1 MRPLDHAKHST
12 LALFTLV
19 WLTPFAM
26 AQTPSSAGTLPS
38 AQAPSPPSQSEL
50 AQAEKSWRL
59 AVQHRPTDANACATL
74 GFVLSKEEKYQEAIS
89 AYQKAIALDPKLPG
103 IHLNLGLA
111 EFKLG
116 RFPEAVAPLK
126 AALAADPNNF
136 QARTLLGMSYYG
148 AKRFDQAVKHLKV
161 AAKSDATNVQL
172 HQVLAQSCLWAK
184 QYSCALDEF
193 RKIQEQ
199 DPDSVASHVLTAEAL
214 DGLGRTSDAIAEFWA
229 AAKVAPR
236 EHNVHFGVG
245 YLYWKQHKYEEAKS
259 ALEEELAIDPASP
272 QALAYLGDIAMKQSD
287 PDKALSLVKR
297 AVQLKSDLR
306 IAYLDMGI
314 LLADRKEFP
323 EALAALRRAEEL
335 DPSEPDAHY
344 RMARIYKQMGNSTAS
359 EKEFEKVRGLHEKDE
374 GDIVRQMSDSP
385 PPLKP

>member
-1 MRPLDHAKHST
+1 
-12 LALFTLV
+12 
-19 WLTPFAM
+19 
-26 AQTPSSAGTLPS
+26 
-38 AQAPSPPSQSEL
+38 
-50 AQAEKSWRL
+50 
-59 AVQHRPTDANACATL
+59 
-74 GFVLSKEEKYQEAIS
+74 
-89 AYQKAIALDPKLPG
+89 
-103 IHLNLGLA
+103 
-111 EFKLG
+111 
-116 RFPEAVAPLK
+116 VAPLK

-229 AAKVAPR
+229 AAKDAPR

-287 PDKALSLVKR
+287 PDKALPLVKR

-359 EKEFEKVRGLHEKDE
+359 EKEFEKVRELHGKEA
-374 GDIVRQMSDSP
+374 GDIVRQMADSP